1 VRPRTGIF
9 LGMLVLAAA
18 TTFLFLLAPI
28 AALLLQVPVRD
39 LPGLLRETAVT
50 SALLVSLKTN
60 LIANIIILAVGTPA
74 AYLLALGRF
83 RGRPA
88 LLTLLE
94 LPLVLPPA
102 VAGIALLTAFG
113 AFGLLGSTL
122 ADAGIFLPFTQAAV
136 VIAVT
141 FVAGPYYVRA
151 AVSAFA
157 SLDRTQL
164 DAARDLGAS
173 EGTIFRRIA
182 LPLAADGLRAGWALA
197 FARGIGEFGATLL
210 FAGSV
215 ERITETL
222 PLAVYAQLDVNL
234 DSAVAVGILL
244 LAISGGVLLVA
255 KLPPLWSPTTSS
267 TPAGGW

>member
-1 VRPRTGIF
+1 MTLRTGIF
-9 LGMLVLAAA
+9 FSALVGAL
-18 TTFLFLLAPI
+18 TVTFLFLLIPI
-28 AALLLQVPVRD
+28 AALILQVPISE
-39 LPGLLRETAVT
+39 LPGLLRDTAVS

-60 LIANIIILAVGTPA
+60 LIANLLFLTIGTPA
-74 AYLLALGRF
+74 AYLIALGRF
-83 RGRPA
+83 RGRSIVV
-88 LLTLLE
+88 TLIE

-122 ADAGIFLPFTQAAV
+122 AGFGVVLPFSQAAV

-141 FVAGPYYVRA
+141 FVAAPFYLRA
-151 AVSAFA
+151 AISAFTT
-157 SLDRTQL
+157 LDRTQL

-173 EGTIFRRIA
+173 EAMVFRRIA
-182 LPLAADGLRAGWALA
+182 LPLAADALRAGWAMA

-215 ERITETL
+215 ARLTETL

-234 DSAVAVGILL
+234 NSAVAVGLVL
-244 LAISGGVLLVA
+244 LAISGGVLMVA
-255 KLPPLWSPTTSS
+255 KLPPLWSPAATSP
-267 TPAGGW
+267 TAGGW

>member
-1 VRPRTGIF
+1 MTHRAGIF
-9 LGMLVLAAA
+9 RVLLVVTAIA
-18 TTFLFLLAPI
+18 TFAFLLAPI
-28 AALLLQVPVRD
+28 AALLLQVPMRD

-60 LIANIIILAVGTPA
+60 VIANVIILAVGTPA

-113 AFGLLGSTL
+113 AFGLFGSALTN
-122 ADAGIFLPFTQAAV
+122 AGIFLPFTQAAV

-157 SLDRTQL
+157 ALDRNQL

-173 EGTIFRRIA
+173 EGTVFRRIA

-215 ERITETL
+215 ARVTETL

-255 KLPPLWSPTTSS
+255 KLPPLWSPTGSS
-267 TPAGGW
+267 TPVGGW

>member
-1 VRPRTGIF
+1 MTLGSGIF
-9 LGMLVLAAA
+9 RALLTVAAIA
-18 TTFLFLLAPI
+18 TFAFLLAPI
-28 AALLLQVPVRD
+28 AALLLQVPLRD
-39 LPGLLRETAVT
+39 LPGLMREAAVT

-60 LIANIIILAVGTPA
+60 VIANAFILAVGTPA

-113 AFGLLGSTL
+113 AFGLFGSAL
-122 ADAGIFLPFTQAAV
+122 ADAGILLPFTQAAV

-151 AVSAFA
+151 AVAAFV
-157 SLDRTQL
+157 SLDRDQL
-164 DAARDLGAS
+164 DAARDLGAG
-173 EGTIFRRIA
+173 EWTVFRRIA

-255 KLPPLWSPTTSS
+255 KLPPFWSPAQTSA
-267 TPAGGW
+267 PARGW